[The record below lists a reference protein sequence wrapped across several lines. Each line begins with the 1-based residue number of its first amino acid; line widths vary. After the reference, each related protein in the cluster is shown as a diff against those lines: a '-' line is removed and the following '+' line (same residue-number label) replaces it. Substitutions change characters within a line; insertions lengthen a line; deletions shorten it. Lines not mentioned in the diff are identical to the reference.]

1 MTPLSIAHPMQ
12 SKKRKG
18 KTFEE
23 QIKERSLVPTGKP
36 KFSFNENY
44 REMVTSKGKKPNTT
58 SWKQKDHIPDSSSL
72 PLIKEPTLN
81 SRTNENKKL
90 HSTPPSDLKA
100 IELKTF
106 SACTEPLAETGK
118 NSPSFS
124 VPSLPKLM
132 ITPHTISAKVLGSS
146 TNFTSRTASSFASAC
161 PNITEISANSKQ
173 TSLFN
178 RSTIS
183 PEDIQKLNTIPK
195 VYRDCSQASDA
206 DDERSDI
213 ESQIQDNDSRSEV
226 REPFSKQEQ
235 DDTGLPSM
243 MEMVSFGKKRR
254 ASHDDDDDDD
264 ENNDERSAGDSSA
277 SNAIMNFVTPPEN
290 GEMERESLDSTKHG
304 TSHESGKVVE
314 DELIAKPGQAKSSQH
329 QCAKRV
335 KI

>member
-23 QIKERSLVPTGKP
+23 QIKERSLVSTGKP

-44 REMVTSKGKKPNTT
+44 REMVTSKEKKPNTT
-58 SWKQKDHIPDSSSL
+58 SWKQKHHMSDSSCL
-72 PLIKEPTLN
+72 PSIKEPTLN

-90 HSTPPSDLKA
+90 HSTPPSDPKA
-100 IELKTF
+100 IESKTF
-106 SACTEPLAETGK
+106 SAYMEPLAETVN

-146 TNFTSRTASSFASAC
+146 TNFTSRTASSFAPAC
-161 PNITEISANSKQ
+161 PDLTKISANSKQ

-226 REPFSKQEQ
+226 REPFSTQEQ

-254 ASHDDDDDDD
+254 ASHDDDDD

-277 SNAIMNFVTPPEN
+277 SNAIMNFITPPEN
-290 GEMERESLDSTKHG
+290 GEMERESLDSTNHG
-304 TSHESGKVVE
+304 TSHGSGKVVE
-314 DELIAKPGQAKSSQH
+314 DELVAKPGQAKSSQH